1 MEGFWLAL
9 MTLRL
14 PLRKQGTHAH
24 AQARTL
30 TWTHLTLLQT
40 RGWHIF
46 FLLPLTGSIKG
57 QSAAEPHAARQQRDT
72 ADYRA
77 TGRHTMDG
85 GRVFGERGSC
95 SGRETEDGKRDGRGW
110 GGQGRG
116 RGERGLFLD
125 FPFGTK
131 LLPVLSKWDINS
143 FVCRGENFSIRMFGF
158 VVPGKH
164 WSVPRR
170 FIPIHVRISCSL
182 GAAWVMQGWGFRS
195 GNHVMN

>member
-1 MEGFWLAL
+1 
-9 MTLRL
+9 MTGAHDFAITPAQTGNTRT
-14 PLRKQGTHAH
+14 GSHAH
-24 AQARTL
+24 MNTL
-30 TWTHLTLLQT
+30 DLVADK
-40 RGWHIF
+40 RVAYF
-46 FLLPLTGSIKG
+46 FFLPLTGSIKG

-116 RGERGLFLD
+116 RGEHGLFLD

-143 FVCRGENFSIRMFGF
+143 FVCRGENFSRVGRFG
-158 VVPGKH
+158 
-164 WSVPRR
+164 
-170 FIPIHVRISCSL
+170 CL
-182 GAAWVMQGWGFRS
+182 GS
-195 GNHVMN
+195 